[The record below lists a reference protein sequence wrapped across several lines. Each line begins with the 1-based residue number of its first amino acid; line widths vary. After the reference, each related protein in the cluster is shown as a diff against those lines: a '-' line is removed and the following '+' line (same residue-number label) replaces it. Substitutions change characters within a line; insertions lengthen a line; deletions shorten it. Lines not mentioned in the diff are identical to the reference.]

1 MATIKDIAER
11 LGIAVSTVSKGL
23 NGASDISADMR
34 QLVLDTAVEMGYAS
48 KKLKSKGSR
57 KVCILIENMDYENID
72 QFGYEI
78 VMGFKL
84 SAARKHWDVS
94 IIPSDLNMQTAEKY
108 DTYMLKNG
116 FSGAFL
122 LGFSLHDDWVKQLN
136 KTTVPTVLLDNYIPA
151 NNHVGYVG
159 TDSNEGIT
167 LAVNH
172 LISLGHKRIAFLNG
186 SKNSMVS
193 DERYQA
199 FIHSMEENGIK
210 PDPNLIEY
218 GYYVPDCA
226 KYHVPAFLEN
236 GATAILCASDLIA
249 SGVIAEVNRH
259 GLRVPEDIS
268 VIGFDDLP
276 LASQLTPPLTTIR
289 QDRIDLGKSAFL
301 LLDGLV
307 HDVTVSKMLLRAK
320 FMERASTAAPS
331 KALQTAS
338 KHASA
343 AQKEAAATIEKP
355 KRKPKSTN

>member
-1 MATIKDIAER
+1 MATIKDIANK

-23 NGASDISADMR
+23 NGASDISDDMR

-48 KKLKSKGSR
+48 KKMKTQGKR

-78 VMGFKL
+78 IVGFKL
-84 SAARKHWDVS
+84 NAARRHWDVS
-94 IIPSDLNMQTAEKY
+94 VIPTNLNMQTAEKF

-122 LGFSLHDDWVKQLN
+122 LGFALHDDWVQQLN
-136 KTTVPTVLLDNYIPA
+136 KTTVPTVLFDNYISN

-159 TDSNEGIT
+159 TDSFEGIE

-172 LISLGHKRIAFLNG
+172 LVSLNHKKIAFLNG

-193 DERYQA
+193 EQRQQA
-199 FIHSMEENGIK
+199 FIQSMAANGLTVDEN
-210 PDPNLIEY
+210 LMEY

-226 KYHVPAFLEN
+226 KYHVPTFLKN
-236 GATAILCASDLIA
+236 GATAIMCASDLIA
-249 SGVIAEVNRH
+249 SGVIAEINKK

-276 LASQLTPPLTTIR
+276 IAAQLNPPLTTVR

-307 HDVTVSKMLLRAK
+307 HNVTISKMLLRAK
-320 FMERASTAAPS
+320 FIERSSTAPCS
-331 KALQTAS
+331 IT
-338 KHASA
+338 
-343 AQKEAAATIEKP
+343 E
-355 KRKPKSTN
+355 N